1 MNSNFTEVNKW
12 IRNNMKLLSIILSLL
27 IPFSLTLADSKPK
40 VLKPKNANS
49 KITIIISGKNR
60 TYYPVKF
67 NNPTI
72 VTVKGPGKL
81 KIITRAQINSQTQNP
96 LDYAVYY
103 KINGAQKIDANFKSI
118 KLDSKTKF
126 KDESLGFP
134 GTGENIVIELSRGE
148 NTIELWH
155 AVEKPVLYARF
166 LFTETKGKKID
177 WVSMSPIFPNEPV
190 SLVTNEEA
198 VTYYRY
204 SENKPLKIKVT
215 GPTTLKVLSR
225 IENHYQMKGRINYRL
240 QVKED
245 GTVKN
250 TYQLSSVRSDVTV
263 YKNGG
268 GKTPGKANEIVITVP
283 GGTHIYEVS
292 PLDKDKNSILAR
304 ILFPKKDV
312 KLKE

>member
-1 MNSNFTEVNKW
+1 MNSNCTDVNKW
-12 IRNNMKLLSIILSLL
+12 ISNNLKLLLIVLSLL
-27 IPFSLTLADSKPK
+27 IPFSFTLAGSNTK

-49 KITIIISGKNR
+49 KTTIIISGKNR
-60 TYYPVKF
+60 SYYPLRF
-67 NNPTI
+67 DNPTI
-72 VTVKGPGKL
+72 VTAKGPGTL
-81 KIITRAQINSQTQNP
+81 KIITRAQINSQSKNA
-96 LDYAVYY
+96 LDYTIFYRINGTE
-103 KINGAQKIDANFKSI
+103 KINADFKSI
-118 KLDSKTKF
+118 ERDRKAKF
-126 KDESLGFP
+126 KDKSLGFP
-134 GTGENIVIELSRGE
+134 GTGESIEVELSRGD
-148 NTIELWH
+148 NTIELWR
-155 AVEKPVLYARF
+155 AAENPGLYARF
-166 LFTETKGKKID
+166 LFTEIKGKRIV
-177 WVSMSPIFPNEPV
+177 WVSMSPMIPNEPV

-204 SENKPLKIKVT
+204 SEKKPLKIKVT

-263 YKNGG
+263 YKKGC

-283 GGTHIYEVS
+283 GGTHIYEIN
-292 PLDKDKNSILAR
+292 PLDKDKSSILAK

>member
-1 MNSNFTEVNKW
+1 MNSNCTDVNKW

-27 IPFSLTLADSKPK
+27 IPFSLTLAGSNTK

-49 KITIIISGKNR
+49 KTTIIISGKNIN
-60 TYYPVKF
+60 YYPVKF
-67 NNPTI
+67 DNPII
-72 VTVKGPGKL
+72 VTAKGPGTL
-81 KIITRAQINSQTQNP
+81 KIITRAQIFSQTQNP
-96 LDYAVYY
+96 LDYAVFYR
-103 KINGAQKIDANFKSI
+103 INGTQKIDANFKSI
-118 KLDSKTKF
+118 KRDSKTKF

-134 GTGENIVIELSRGE
+134 GTGENIIIELTRGE
-148 NTIELWH
+148 NTIELWR
-155 AVEKPVLYARF
+155 AAENPVLYARF
-166 LFTETKGKKID
+166 LLTEIKEKKIN
-177 WVSMSPIFPNEPV
+177 WVSMSPMFPNEPV

-204 SENKPLKIKVT
+204 SEKKPLKIKVI

-225 IENHYQMKGRINYRL
+225 IENHYQMKGRINYRF